1 MGESGYFL
9 YLVIKYKKSVNREY
23 PTNYE
28 SIMDNS
34 RAKQIYQSDQK
45 KQLIYDALTAHEKL
59 TSAELVKAT
68 GLDKFHS
75 INTAKRMIEDGVLSE
90 AKVFCDDTKR
100 WVLKF
105 ALTGKEFKAKTYEES
120 LAFLK
125 ESIAY
130 QHKKIAKGKFDD
142 LIAANPNLRKFH
154 GKTSLL
160 DTKDKDYFKSG
171 LKSKVN
177 RGIASTWGMFD
188 AATGFD

>member
-1 MGESGYFL
+1 M
-9 YLVIKYKKSVNREY
+9 N
-23 PTNYE
+23 
-28 SIMDNS
+28 NS

-45 KQLIYDALTAHEKL
+45 KQLIYDAVKANRQL
-59 TSAELVKAT
+59 TSSELMKAT

-75 INTAKRMIEDGVLSE
+75 INTAKRMIDDGVLSE
-90 AKVFCDDTKR
+90 TKVFCDDTKR

-105 ALTGKEFKAKTYEES
+105 GLTGKEFQAKTYEES
-120 LAFLK
+120 LEFLK
-125 ESIAY
+125 ESIAN
-130 QHKKIAKGKFDD
+130 QNRKVTKGKFDE

-160 DTKDKDYFKSG
+160 DTKGKDYFKSG
-171 LKSKVN
+171 LKTKVN